1 MDLPRLAFA
10 ARGLGDDGDRQRRH
24 RRSGITCPRSLSRYA
39 AQSSISLCP
48 LEQVRAGIGS
58 FDLILDHVRQ
68 RRLDDLARVI
78 RLIGLRRLLSPLVA
92 GVVVVG
98 AVYLALAA
106 GRLWDVGGLLV
117 GLGVV
122 LVLAVG
128 GWRRM
133 RYPRREGGS
142 RADLSDAH
150 TLNQGLTAILV
161 KSLPGGGLVT

>member
-1 MDLPRLAFA
+1 MP
-10 ARGLGDDGDRQRRH
+10 
-24 RRSGITCPRSLSRYA
+24 
-39 AQSSISLCP
+39 P

-92 GVVVVG
+92 GVVGVG

-106 GRLWDVGGLLV
+106 GLLWDVGGLLV

-133 RYPRREGGS
+133 RYPRRRAGGY
-142 RADLSDAH
+142 R
-150 TLNQGLTAILV
+150 
-161 KSLPGGGLVT
+161 

>member
-1 MDLPRLAFA
+1 MP
-10 ARGLGDDGDRQRRH
+10 
-24 RRSGITCPRSLSRYA
+24 
-39 AQSSISLCP
+39 P

-106 GRLWDVGGLLV
+106 GLLWDVGGLLV

-122 LVLAVG
+122 LVLASAGGVG
-128 GWRRM
+128 CATRGA
-133 RYPRREGGS
+133 
-142 RADLSDAH
+142 RAVLARIFR
-150 TLNQGLTAILV
+150 TPTR
-161 KSLPGGGLVT
+161 

>member
-1 MDLPRLAFA
+1 MAIAWLPGPAGTRRRVAKPSVEEPDAAEPARPDLWG
-10 ARGLGDDGDRQRRH
+10 ARVSNDPGLPD
-24 RRSGITCPRSLSRYA
+24 
-39 AQSSISLCP
+39 
-48 LEQVRAGIGS
+48 
-58 FDLILDHVRQ
+58 
-68 RRLDDLARVI
+68 RLDDLARVI

-92 GVVVVG
+92 GVVVG

-106 GRLWDVGGLLV
+106 GLLWDVGGLLV

-142 RADLSDAH
+142 RADLIGRPHVESRTYSDTCQITARRWP
-150 TLNQGLTAILV
+150 GDLT
-161 KSLPGGGLVT
+161 P